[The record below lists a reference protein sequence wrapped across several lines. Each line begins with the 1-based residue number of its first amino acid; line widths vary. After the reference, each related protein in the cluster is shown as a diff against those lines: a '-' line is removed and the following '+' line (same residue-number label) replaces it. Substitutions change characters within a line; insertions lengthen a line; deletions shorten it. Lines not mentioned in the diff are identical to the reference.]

1 MTCWVAVQRYIDC
14 VDVVRLVTLIL
25 TDESEKVG
33 TKQIKTGP
41 STFLSGENLV
51 FEIFGYSTRH

>member
-14 VDVVRLVTLIL
+14 VDVVTLIL